1 MGECVLDLTA
11 FVFDAEALLAFYLG
25 EPGGKRVEGCLE
37 EITRGES
44 EGLMNVVNLSELH
57 YILYRKSPELAAEKE
72 HNLKGYG
79 VEMVS
84 LEAGDDL
91 WKEAAEIKASYA
103 PSLAD
108 AFAAATAKRK
118 EATLV
123 VGRDSEFTKITGIK
137 MERIRWAL

>member
-1 MGECVLDLTA
+1 MTT

-44 EGLMNVVNLSELH
+44 EGLMNVVNLSELY

-72 HNLKGYG
+72 QNLKGYG
-79 VEMVS
+79 VKIVS
-84 LEAGDDL
+84 LEGGDRL
-91 WKEAAEIKASYA
+91 WQEAAEIKASHA
-103 PSLAD
+103 LSLAD

-137 MERIRWAL
+137 MERIR